1 MTNYGT
7 YQHQPSLLMTFR
19 VFEGLHGGVQYY
31 LQQVRK
37 FGVQKLLTGSFLR
50 YSYAANMLEARTD
63 IRVIQELLGD
73 KSSKTI
79 ENCTHVSWQ
88 VKQQISNPF
97 EIKTTKHSV
106 IHPNLVD
113 KQTFVVD
120 IKELWAMQ

>member
-19 VFEGLHGGVQYY
+19 VYEGLHGGVQFYM
-31 LQQVRK
+31 QQVKK

-73 KSSKTI
+73 KCSKTI
-79 ENCTHVSWQ
+79 ENC
-88 VKQQISNPF
+88 
-97 EIKTTKHSV
+97 
-106 IHPNLVD
+106 
-113 KQTFVVD
+113 
-120 IKELWAMQ
+120 M